1 MTVIFPK
8 FEKTVPLWHNV
19 EACRSQASLGNP
31 VEMSP
36 NNAKAALGRILTFH
50 LYHKKP
56 QHNPNPTSKLL
67 STPGK
72 PENKSI
78 WKSQWMSR
86 HHFLGKLQRLKAFN
100 TLKASL
106 FPDFIS
112 LATFFFYC
120 QPFKAIHE
128 TQNMQ
133 KKILNNPILWKFKFI
148 GS

>member
-19 EACRSQASLGNP
+19 EACRSQASLRNP

-112 LATFFFYC
+112 LATFFFIVSLLKQYMK
-120 QPFKAIHE
+120 P
-128 TQNMQ
+128 
-133 KKILNNPILWKFKFI
+133 KICKRKY
-148 GS
+148 